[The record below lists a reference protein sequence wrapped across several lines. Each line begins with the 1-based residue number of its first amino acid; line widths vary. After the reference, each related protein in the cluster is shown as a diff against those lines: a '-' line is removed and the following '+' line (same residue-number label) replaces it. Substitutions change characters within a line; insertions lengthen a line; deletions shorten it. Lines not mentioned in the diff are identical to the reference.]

1 MNNSK
6 NLVTVQDVLNAK
18 LAGDQNEPSHP
29 VKTPCLFDLVQ
40 SGNDKSPVQC
50 HSRMVQEQNPM
61 VQLHL
66 LMVQNQK
73 QTVQKQNLVVQS

>member
-1 MNNSK
+1 MSK
-6 NLVTVQDVLNAK
+6 STDLVTVPDAFNAIH
-18 LAGDQNEPSHP
+18 AGDQNESSIP
-29 VKTPCLFDLVQ
+29 VKTPSPFDSTQ